1 MRPAG
6 NKPPCAWFDCFLLG
20 THTERAG
27 MKVQSRNKFLKDK
40 QEAGEIAFKDKV
52 WFGFLSNQ

>member
-1 MRPAG
+1 
-6 NKPPCAWFDCFLLG
+6 
-20 THTERAG
+20 

-52 WFGFLSNQ
+52 CSSVEFTSCGVLCLA